1 MELPLAGQIGP
12 IDLALELGTLPMH
25 HGEAD
30 RPDSH
35 RAAGTLLDLLLQQ
48 EGAEWG
54 GRISLQAV
62 FTQIELAGPRKQGAG
77 GTAQQPFKGLQEGGG
92 HSSGSALFQHGF

>member
-1 MELPLAGQIGP
+1 MELPPAGQIGP

-25 HGEAD
+25 NSEAD

-35 RAAGTLLDLLLQQ
+35 RAAGTLLNLLLQQ
-48 EGAEWG
+48 EGAEWD

-62 FTQIELAGPRKQGAG
+62 FTQIKLAGPRKQGAG
-77 GTAQQPFKGLQEGGG
+77 GPAQQPFESLQKGGG

>member
-12 IDLALELGTLPMH
+12 IDLALQLGTLPVH

-30 RPDSH
+30 GTDTH
-35 RAAGTLLDLLLQQ
+35 RTAGTLLDLLLQQ
-48 EGAEWG
+48 EGAKWG
-54 GRISLQAV
+54 DWIRFQAV
-62 FTQIELAGPRKQGAG
+62 LAQIQLASSREQRAG
-77 GTAQQPFKGLQEGGG
+77 STAEQTFKGLQKGGG